1 MSLTSVAV
9 EAEILGV
16 KVTCTPLPFSQSQ
29 PMLPDVMEF
38 MAVATKA
45 VGILINSGKLKD
57 IASLKDPKVI
67 LAILPFLG
75 DIGGWLQGGKLER
88 FAPKIMAL
96 TTLVMNGERKEMSND
111 ADRAAVFN
119 ARPDLFF
126 PLLLTAG
133 RVTYGRFFPD
143 KNLVVGSGKD

>member
-9 EAEILGV
+9 DAEILGI
-16 KVTCTPLPFSQSQ
+16 KVTCTPLPFNQSQ

-45 VGILINSGKLKD
+45 VGVLINSGKLKD
-57 IASLKDPKVI
+57 VASLKDPKVI

-88 FAPKIMAL
+88 LGPKIMAL
-96 TTLVMNGERKEMSND
+96 TTLIMNGERKEMSVD
-111 ADRAAVFN
+111 KDRAAVFD
-119 ARPDLFF
+119 ARPDLFV

-133 RVTYGRFFPD
+133 RVTYARFFPD
-143 KNLVVGSGKD
+143 AALLAGSAKD